1 MGYITFHVAY
11 FDLGEKKLV
20 IADGEVFFALFE
32 SDDDD
37 VEGVGEKWSPVK
49 SDSIALSMSPLL
61 FSKASLDT

>member
-1 MGYITFHVAY
+1 MHTTSAY

-20 IADGEVFFALFE
+20 IAEVFFALFK

-37 VEGVGEKWSPVK
+37 VKVVEEKWSPVK